1 MADRD
6 RSSGPD
12 RGKSRGAGGSGG
24 GSRSRPSGKPGGRS
38 SGKPGSKDRGKPTG
52 RSSGAGKPSGR
63 PGGRSGGTPRSAAGA
78 RGGTPARRPGSERPP
93 SPFDEDL
100 LAELS
105 NEQVL
110 PREVAV
116 ELEAF
121 PARVKDLLAASYVL
135 VEDDPA
141 DALRYALEAKRMA
154 GRSSIV
160 REAVG
165 VVAYQNGDYELAV
178 KELRAARR
186 ISGLDTL
193 VPLIADCERALGQP
207 EKALALADEELQLD
221 RANRV
226 ELRIVAAGARMDLGQ
241 PEAAQL
247 LLRGRLLDS
256 EDRTAAS
263 ARLKYAYAEALLAAG
278 DAAGARGWFLRA
290 ADADAEGDTDA
301 DERAALIGA
310 EGDR

>member
-1 MADRD
+1 M
-6 RSSGPD
+6 
-12 RGKSRGAGGSGG
+12 
-24 GSRSRPSGKPGGRS
+24 
-38 SGKPGSKDRGKPTG
+38 
-52 RSSGAGKPSGR
+52 
-63 PGGRSGGTPRSAAGA
+63 
-78 RGGTPARRPGSERPP
+78 
-93 SPFDEDL
+93 
-100 LAELS
+100 
-105 NEQVL
+105 
-110 PREVAV
+110 

-121 PARVKDLLAASYVL
+121 PPRVKDLLAASYVL
-135 VEDDPA
+135 VEEDPA
-141 DALRYALEAKRMA
+141 EALRYALEAKRMA

-165 VVAYQNGDYELAV
+165 VVAYQNGDYEVAV

-193 VPLIADCERALGQP
+193 VPLIADCERALGHP
-207 EKALALADEELQLD
+207 EKALALAEEELKLD
-221 RANRV
+221 RADRV

-256 EDRTAAS
+256 DDQSIAS

-278 DAAGARGWFLRA
+278 DPGSARDWFLRA

-301 DERAALIGA
+301 DERASLIDVS
-310 EGDR
+310 GDR